1 MIRGISDRAV
11 FDRLWSDGKQVR
23 SRDFRVRFLADDRTP
38 PRVAYAIS
46 RKVGNAVVRNKLRRR
61 LRAAVGDH
69 VDRSGALFSDAVIV
83 AFPSARDL
91 TYAQV
96 QDQVTEIMKKIEKSG
111 VSTA

>member
-23 SRDFRVRFLADDRTP
+23 SRDFRVRFLTDDRRP

-61 LRAAVGDH
+61 LRAAVGEY
-69 VDRSGALFSDAVIV
+69 VDLSGGPFSDAVVV
-83 AFPSARDL
+83 AFPTAREL
-91 TYAQV
+91 TYTEVQEQV
-96 QDQVTEIMKKIEKSG
+96 LEIMEKIARSG
-111 VSTA
+111 ASKA